1 MGKQKLI
8 GRVAIITGAASG
20 IGRSTVELFLNEGA
34 KVIGFDMNPETSNAL
49 TKRVAEQGFDS
60 NFHMRLGDVADEADI
75 ASTVEFAR
83 DSFGRVDI
91 MFNNAGLGGAFGPIV
106 KTDVEHW
113 DATFAINM
121 RGVFLGTKYAAMAM
135 VDQGDGG
142 AIINTASV
150 AGTTGSSGPA
160 AYSAAKA
167 GVINFTQNSA
177 VELGVSGIRV
187 NVICP
192 GLIFTPIIGDE
203 AKALE
208 KTQRLQALPKKGAS
222 EDIAN
227 AALFLASDDSAFI
240 TGQSIIVD
248 GGYTINGGLF
258 DIPTGSTGMAYG
270 TTGKALEIKGI
281 DQ

>member
-1 MGKQKLI
+1 MNTQKLT
-8 GRVAIITGAASG
+8 GKVAIITGAASG
-20 IGRSTVELFLNEGA
+20 IGWSSVHLFLKEGA
-34 KVIGFDMNPETSNAL
+34 KVIGFDLNPETSGAL
-49 TKRVAEQGFDS
+49 TESVVEQGFES
-60 NFHMRLGDVADEADI
+60 NFQMKLGDVADEADI
-75 ASTVEFAR
+75 AASVELAKQT
-83 DSFGRVDI
+83 FGRVDI
-91 MFNNAGLGGAFGPIV
+91 MFNNAGVGGAFGPMV
-106 KTDVEHW
+106 HTDVEHW
-113 DATFAINM
+113 DTTFAINM

-167 GVINFTQNSA
+167 GVINFTKNAA
-177 VELGVSGIRV
+177 VEFGVSGIRA

-203 AKALE
+203 AKAEEQVL
-208 KTQRLQALPKKGAS
+208 KLQALPKKGTAD
-222 EDIAN
+222 DIAN
-227 AALFLASDDSAFI
+227 AALFLASPDSSFI

-258 DIPTGSTGMAYG
+258 GRPAGGAGMVYG
-270 TTGKALEIKGI
+270 TTGKAPEIKRL

>member
-75 ASTVEFAR
+75 ASTVEFAK
-83 DSFGRVDI
+83 DTFGKVDI

-135 VDQGDGG
+135 VESRRWRSDHQYCVGCRHNGFVW
-142 AIINTASV
+142 S
-150 AGTTGSSGPA
+150 GSLLSGK
-160 AYSAAKA
+160 SRCHK
-167 GVINFTQNSA
+167 FHTEFRSRTWRFRHSRKCH
-177 VELGVSGIRV
+177 L
-187 NVICP
+187 P
-192 GLIFTPIIGDE
+192 GLDFYTHHRRRG
-203 AKALE
+203 
-208 KTQRLQALPKKGAS
+208 QGAGENS
-222 EDIAN
+222 KIAS
-227 AALFLASDDSAFI
+227 AS
-240 TGQSIIVD
+240 
-248 GGYTINGGLF
+248 
-258 DIPTGSTGMAYG
+258 
-270 TTGKALEIKGI
+270 
-281 DQ
+281 